1 MKRKIRMGMVGGG
14 QGSFIGAVHR
24 IAANLDGQIE
34 LVCGCFSS
42 RPENSLAT
50 GQSLFLPDNRIYA
63 SYQEMIEK
71 EAALPEGERMDFVS
85 IVTPNHV
92 HFGPAMM
99 ALEHGFHVVLDKPM
113 TYTLDEA
120 KQLRD
125 KVKETGKLFMLTH
138 TYTAYP
144 MVKEARERVRRGDLG
159 KIRRIYVEYPQ
170 GWLYN
175 DCADVN
181 KQAAWRVDPGRSG
194 KAGCMG
200 DIGTHAFNL
209 AEYITGLKAVE
220 LCGELNTFV
229 PDRLLDDDGAALIRY
244 EGGAKGVLTASQ
256 IAVGVENGLNIRVYG
271 EKGGLEWRQ
280 EEPNTMVMRWPDRP
294 AEIVRTSNGYMS
306 GIAAHNSRTPGG
318 HPEGYIEAFANLY
331 WNFALAFLFSV
342 AVSVQTFAV
351 LQPLFSCGFSPRCLY
366 ASRMNGAKSVSEE
379 LNTVVPLL
387 STAPGLIV
395 TMLPDSTTALQTDG
409 ALALSVAC
417 KFTFCFR

>member
-71 EAALPEGERMDFVS
+71 EATLPEGERMDFRVYCYPES
-85 IVTPNHV
+85 CAFRSGHDGVGTWFYMSCWI
-92 HFGPAMM
+92 
-99 ALEHGFHVVLDKPM
+99 KPM

-144 MVKEARERVRRGDLG
+144 MVKEARERVRTGDLG

-331 WNFALAFLFSV
+331 RNFALA
-342 AVSVQTFAV
+342 
-351 LQPLFSCGFSPRCLY
+351 LQSILAG
-366 ASRMNGAKSVSEE
+366 EE
-379 LNTVVPLL
+379 PALETLDFPSAEDGVRGMRFIE
-387 STAPGLIV
+387 TIV
-395 TMLPDSTTALQTDG
+395 GYRID
-409 ALALSVAC
+409 
-417 KFTFCFR
+417 RE